1 MIKNA
6 YLCNVNNKYS
16 IHFKFIKIMEMF
28 YVVKKGCGKLVK
40 SLADKEKAQ
49 ILAAKCNKVNNTD
62 AFVVCK
68 YEKGMMIEF

>member
-1 MIKNA
+1 L
-6 YLCNVNNKYS
+6 YLCSVNNKHS
-16 IHFKFIKIMEMF
+16 IHFKNKD
-28 YVVKKGCGKLVK
+28 YGNVLYSKKGCGKLVK

-68 YEKGMMIEF
+68 YEKGMMMEI

>member
-1 MIKNA
+1 
-6 YLCNVNNKYS
+6 
-16 IHFKFIKIMEMF
+16 MEMF

-40 SLADKEKAQ
+40 RSLADKEKAK

-68 YEKGMMIEF
+68 YENGMMIEI

>member
-1 MIKNA
+1 
-6 YLCNVNNKYS
+6 
-16 IHFKFIKIMEMF
+16 MEIF

-68 YEKGMMIEF
+68 YENGMMIEI